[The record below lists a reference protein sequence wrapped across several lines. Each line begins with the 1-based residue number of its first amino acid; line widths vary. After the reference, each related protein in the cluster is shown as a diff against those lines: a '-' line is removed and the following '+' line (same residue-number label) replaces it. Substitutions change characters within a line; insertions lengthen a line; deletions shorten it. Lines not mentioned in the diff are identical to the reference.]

1 MEEGQRSGSSVAA
14 QRTSANQRNDRA
26 PPYLPS
32 LGLRRSQNGSARL
45 YWTGHARLAG
55 YVEAGGYSGHVG
67 MTFLTGSAGGV
78 TAIRETGSS

>member
-1 MEEGQRSGSSVAA
+1 VAA

-32 LGLRRSQNGSARL
+32 LGLWRLQNGSARL
-45 YWTGHARLAG
+45 YLTGRARLC
-55 YVEAGGYSGHVG
+55 VEAGGYSGHVV
-67 MTFLTGSAGGV
+67 MTFLTGSARV